1 MIDNVD
7 LQILT
12 LLQQDGKITTKE
24 ISGKLG
30 LTITPVH
37 ERIKRLE
44 RTGYIDH
51 YTAIVNRT
59 KVGLDLLVFCSV
71 SLKNHQRAV
80 IEKFE
85 NDIKKLPAVVECYH
99 IGGMF
104 DYLLKVV
111 SRDMKEYQSF
121 ISTQL
126 AGLDNIGNVQS
137 SFVMSEIKYSS
148 QLPTTNWV

>member
-1 MIDNVD
+1 MTDSTD
-7 LQILT
+7 LKILT
-12 LLQQDGKITTKE
+12 LLQQDGKMTTKE
-24 ISGKLG
+24 ISAQLG

-44 RTGYIDH
+44 RTGHIDH
-51 YTAIVNRT
+51 YTAIVNRNLI
-59 KVGLDLLVFCSV
+59 GLDLLVFCSV
-71 SLKNHQRAV
+71 SLKNHQRTF

-85 NDIKKLPAVVECYH
+85 NDVKHLDAVVECYH

-111 SRDMKEYQSF
+111 AKDMREYQSF
-121 ISTQL
+121 ISTKL
-126 AGLDNIGNVQS
+126 ADLDNLGNVQS

-148 QLPTTNWV
+148 QLPT